1 MCNGRPAPVTPQIDG
16 TATSDHNSRT
26 LTPNERTMQVS
37 IRELK
42 AHLSQYVRRAQAGQS
57 LEITSHR
64 KVVAQIIGVPATL
77 DQGLSRL
84 LAGGAA
90 TWSGGK
96 PTGASL
102 RLSAKGTPV
111 SQMVMKDRG

>member
-1 MCNGRPAPVTPQIDG
+1 
-16 TATSDHNSRT
+16 
-26 LTPNERTMQVS
+26 MQVS

-42 AHLSQYVRRAQAGQS
+42 AHLSQYLRRAQAGQS

-64 KVVAQIIGVPATL
+64 KTVARIIGVAATA
-77 DQGLSRL
+77 DEGLARL

-96 PTGASL
+96 PSGASL
-102 RLSAKGTPV
+102 RLNAKGMPV
-111 SQMVMKDRG
+111 SQMVLEDRG

>member
-1 MCNGRPAPVTPQIDG
+1 
-16 TATSDHNSRT
+16 
-26 LTPNERTMQVS
+26 MQVS

-42 AHLSQYVRRAQAGQS
+42 AHLSQYLRWAQAGQS

-64 KVVAQIIGVPATL
+64 KTVARIVGVA
-77 DQGLSRL
+77 DASDNGLARL

-96 PTGASL
+96 PGGASL

-111 SQMVMKDRG
+111 SQMVLEDRG

>member
-1 MCNGRPAPVTPQIDG
+1 V
-16 TATSDHNSRT
+16 
-26 LTPNERTMQVS
+26 QVS

-42 AHLSQYVRRAQAGQS
+42 THLSQYLRRAQAGQS

-64 KVVAQIIGVPATL
+64 KTVARIVGVAAASDDDLP
-77 DQGLSRL
+77 RL

-96 PTGASL
+96 PSSASL
-102 RLSAKGTPV
+102 QLSAKGTPV
-111 SQMVMKDRG
+111 SKMALEDRG